1 MTDDERRDLLELKV
15 FLEKAILAV
24 EDDLI
29 VTDPRLSKEDYDF
42 LIDKARM
49 YRNNLNQIIKL
60 LSNVEE

>member
-1 MTDDERRDLLELKV
+1 MSDDERNDLLELKA

-29 VTDPRLSKEDYDF
+29 ITDPRLSKKDYEF

-49 YRNNLNQIIKL
+49 YRNNLDQISDL
-60 LSNVEE
+60 LKES